1 MAAVTKGED
10 RETMKTEQD
19 AKITLYWLEK
29 SRSQRILWL
38 LTELDVPYDL
48 QTYKRQS
55 MLAPPELKEI
65 HPLGKSPLVTIST
78 PSAAPLVLA
87 ESSFIVEYLID
98 HFGPRFAPARYESG
112 KEGQVG
118 GETEAWV
125 RYRYYMHYAEGSLMP
140 YLLVGLLLSN
150 IKTSSPFFLRPLA
163 LLITGA
169 VESKFLRPNLASNF
183 DFLEHQLATSPD
195 HGSYLCGANLTG
207 ADIMMSFPLGAAKS
221 RALFTVTEHP
231 KLCAYVDRI
240 EATEGFRKAVQK
252 IVEVEGSYEGL

>member
-1 MAAVTKGED
+1 MH
-10 RETMKTEQD
+10 REESYLLLSSGYVVQLAKTSKRPAPFKAQ
-19 AKITLYWLEK
+19 KIHLHIPDPAFTQPSNLSPPPPSPSHPPTLTPHHHYNPPTHPARLEK

-140 YLLVGLLLSN
+140 YLLVGLLLSSAFF
-150 IKTSSPFFLRPLA
+150 SSRFLSLHPFP
-163 LLITGA
+163 
-169 VESKFLRPNLASNF
+169 PPP
-183 DFLEHQLATSPD
+183 H
-195 HGSYLCGANLTG
+195 H
-207 ADIMMSFPLGAAKS
+207 
-221 RALFTVTEHP
+221 
-231 KLCAYVDRI
+231 
-240 EATEGFRKAVQK
+240 
-252 IVEVEGSYEGL
+252 

>member
-87 ESSFIVEYLID
+87 ESSFIVEYIID
-98 HFGPRFAPARYESG
+98 HFGPRFAPTR
-112 KEGQVG
+112 
-118 GETEAWV
+118 ET
-125 RYRYYMHYAEGSLMP
+125 SD
-140 YLLVGLLLSN
+140 

-221 RALFTVTEHP
+221 RALFTATEHP
-231 KLCAYVDRI
+231 KLCAYVDRL

>member
-10 RETMKTEQD
+10 QETMKTEQD

-78 PSAAPLVLA
+78 PSDAAAAAVPLVLA

-140 YLLVGLLLSN
+140 EKN
-150 IKTSSPFFLRPLA
+150 ADIKTSSPFFLRPLA

-195 HGSYLCGANLTG
+195 DGSYLCGANLTG

-221 RALFTVTEHP
+221 RALFTEKEHP
-231 KLCAYVDRI
+231 KLCAYVDRL
-240 EATEGFRKAVQK
+240 EAMDGFRKAVQK